1 MNTLRT
7 AVTSALAVI
16 AIGSA
21 VAQPATSSESGSKQS
36 ATVFTRARVASF
48 LQETDNRFYV
58 RLKLLPSAKLPF
70 MTQAFRV
77 TDRSL
82 LADIPEGAWVKFT
95 SRRVDGENVLTAIHV
110 VDECK
115 RFQPC
120 D

>member
-7 AVTSALAVI
+7 AAMSALAVL

-21 VAQPATSSESGSKQS
+21 VAQPATPPGPGSQ
-36 ATVFTRARVASF
+36 APTTVFTRARVTSF
-48 LQETDNRFYV
+48 LQEADNRFYV
-58 RLKLLPSAKLPF
+58 RLKLLPLAKLPF
-70 MTQAFRV
+70 TTQAFRV

-115 RFQPC
+115 RFDPC